1 MSAIE
6 VRHLYKTF
14 EQKDSRVEALKDIS
28 LQIENGD
35 IYGIIG
41 MSGAGKS
48 TLVRCLN
55 YLEKPDSG
63 KVVVNGKEL
72 GALNEKELRAERS
85 RIAMIFQ
92 SFNLLMQKNVIDNV
106 CFPMR
111 IQGKNKIE
119 AKKRALELLEL
130 VGLSEKAKVY
140 PSRLS
145 GGQKQRVAIARA
157 LASDPKILLCDEATS
172 ALDPQTTASILAL
185 LKDINQKLGIT
196 IVLITHQMSV
206 IREICTH
213 VAIIEQGTL
222 AEQGLVEDI
231 FNHPR
236 SKVARSLILTDRP
249 EGCWESTKQ
258 QENGTYEQADASGQ
272 WQGGVRQRERVA
284 GDMKLRIVFSENSAF
299 EPVIANMVL
308 RFGMPVNIL
317 RADTK
322 NVGGVAKGEMIL
334 GLPEE
339 TKVQREMTQYL
350 IDHGLEIEEVTDD
363 VE

>member
-1 MSAIE
+1 MPAIQ

-14 EQKDSRVEALKDIS
+14 EQKGSRVEALKDIS
-28 LQIENGD
+28 LNIEGGD

-63 KVVVNGKEL
+63 EVIVDGREL
-72 GALNEKELRAERS
+72 GAMTEKELRAERS
-85 RIAMIFQ
+85 QIAMIFQ
-92 SFNLLMQKNVIDNV
+92 HFNLLMQKNVIDNV

-111 IQGKNKIE
+111 IQGKNKKE
-119 AKKRALELLEL
+119 ARARALELLEL
-130 VGLSEKAKVY
+130 VGLAEKAKVY
-140 PSRLS
+140 PSQLS

-185 LKDINQKLGIT
+185 LKDINEKLGIT

-231 FNHPR
+231 FSHPR
-236 SKVARSLILTDRP
+236 SKVARSLILNQG
-249 EGCWESTKQ
+249 EAKQ
-258 QENGTYEQADASGQ
+258 Q
-272 WQGGVRQRERVA
+272 ERVA
-284 GDMKLRIVFSENSAF
+284 GDKKIRIVFSENSAF
-299 EPVIANMVL
+299 EPVIGNMVL
-308 RFGMPVNIL
+308 RFGTPVNIL
-317 RADTK
+317 QADTK

-339 TKVQREMTQYL
+339 ESVQQEMIKYL
-350 IDHGLEIEEVTDD
+350 AEHGLEIEEVTDD